1 MSDRIKDAV
10 NSTAANLG
18 GSDVP
23 VRHARIVDC
32 QVPFKHGW
40 CYDSLLSR
48 AKRELTFWV

>member
-23 VRHARIVDC
+23 VRHAISCV
-32 QVPFKHGW
+32 
-40 CYDSLLSR
+40 LLSFL
-48 AKRELTFWV
+48 AVEGEKSFNYWVPE